1 MSENEI
7 RDLLAERTAAMHEK
21 DPQRVVASYTEK
33 AVKFDL
39 APPLR
44 STGASAESVAQWLST
59 FDGPVSYTYHDE
71 EITVSGELAVVAAL
85 AKLTA
90 TPRGLSE
97 PFTLWF
103 RTTLALRHKENGWLV
118 EHEHNSTP
126 FHMDGSFRAAV
137 DLQP

>member
-7 RDLLAERTAAMHEK
+7 RDLLAERTAAMHAK
-21 DPQRVVASYTEK
+21 DAQRVVASYTEK

-44 STGASAESVAQWLST
+44 TTGASAEYVSQWFGT
-59 FDGPVSYTYHDE
+59 FDGPISYTYHDE
-71 EITVSGELAVVAAL
+71 EITVSGDLAVVAAL

-90 TPRGLSE
+90 TPQGQSE
-97 PFTLWF
+97 SFTLWLRATF
-103 RTTLALRHKENGWLV
+103 ALQRTENGWLIA
-118 EHEHNSTP
+118 HEHVSTP

>member
-7 RDLLAERTAAMHEK
+7 RDLLAERTAAMHAK
-21 DPQRVVASYTEK
+21 DPKRVVASYTEK

-44 STGASAESVAQWLST
+44 TTGASAEHVAQWMST
-59 FDGPVSYTYHDE
+59 FDGPISYTYHDE
-71 EITVSGELAVVAAL
+71 EITVSGDLAMVAAL
-85 AKLTA
+85 TKLTA
-90 TPRGLSE
+90 TPQGHNES
-97 PFTLWF
+97 FTLWF
-103 RTTLALRHKENGWLV
+103 RTTFALRRNGNGWLIA
-118 EHEHNSTP
+118 HEHNSTP